1 MKFDERIGFQKNLSL
16 MEESPKPSKQKKNH
30 SRVESMIEIKKAY
43 NPNTLVPIVHK
54 QCSTSFVNQKF
65 KTNSSTN
72 MSKSFGPFS
81 NRLNLNTAEHKNM
94 DHFKKLSNLKNIII
108 KQ

>member
-1 MKFDERIGFQKNLSL
+1 VKFDERIGFQKNLSL

-54 QCSTSFVNQKF
+54 
-65 KTNSSTN
+65 
-72 MSKSFGPFS
+72 
-81 NRLNLNTAEHKNM
+81 
-94 DHFKKLSNLKNIII
+94 
-108 KQ
+108 

>member
-1 MKFDERIGFQKNLSL
+1 

-43 NPNTLVPIVHK
+43 NPNTLVPIIHK
-54 QCSTSFVNQKF
+54 QCSTSFINQKF
-65 KTNSSTN
+65 KNNSNAS

-81 NRLNLNTAEHKNM
+81 NRINVNQVESKNM
-94 DHFKKLSNLKNIII
+94 NHFKKLRNLKNIII